1 MECGLCVRTNGSA
14 IAAHL
19 VRALA
24 IPTHRF
30 SASVNWKR
38 SRFLKEKTQITKG
51 NCDG

>member
-24 IPTHRF
+24 IPTHFFF
-30 SASVNWKR
+30 SERELEAFPVSERENSDYEGK
-38 SRFLKEKTQITKG
+38 L
-51 NCDG
+51 

>member
-24 IPTHRF
+24 IPTHFFF
-30 SASVNWKR
+30 SERELEAFPV
-38 SRFLKEKTQITKG
+38 LKEKTQITKG